1 MRLKRRWCCGQ
12 KIKSGTQSAIRHT
25 PLSFLA
31 YFVTIWSLH
40 APNLILILQFFV
52 WLAKSYNTY
61 DYVMR
66 ARLSFKFSTK
76 KLIDRALLKN
86 ASPLFFQC
94 NLCFLMDDLLGI
106 EDWSLVKHLCLF
118 SNELFKSA
126 ENNGILWKAA
136 WFPSR
141 RRIDVESFNEVP
153 SHPVGCP

>member
-1 MRLKRRWCCGQ
+1 MLR
-12 KIKSGTQSAIRHT
+12 
-25 PLSFLA
+25 
-31 YFVTIWSLH
+31 
-40 APNLILILQFFV
+40 
-52 WLAKSYNTY
+52 
-61 DYVMR
+61 
-66 ARLSFKFSTK
+66 
-76 KLIDRALLKN
+76 
-86 ASPLFFQC
+86 LFFYQC

-153 SHPVGCP
+153 SHPVNFCEHIGTQNRQTSTWENKEFLNVYITFLGVVRTFWIGCELFFQKLTATKKMKYRKYKRNCFDFYALLVPIDWI